1 MELRLCTAQVLAHTN
16 VTGVMLETEG
26 SLGEFEFFLLKAE
39 CPGHSLDKLN
49 QWISLHFA
57 K

>member
-49 QWISLHFA
+49 QWSSLHFA